1 MHRKGIRY
9 CLNYITIFFLAA
21 ALLTGAVTAERAE
34 AAGKPSVTVAK
45 RAKKSA
51 TIKIKKQSNVT
62 GYQVFVKIGK
72 NGKYKHV
79 MSTRGQTYKITGLKA
94 NKIYYARVRSYRTR
108 GYRISL
114 GKYSKAVKIGKYE
127 KPAPDKDNEPG
138 ETQTPSD
145 STEQYAEEVLKLVN
159 AEREKAGISPLSLD
173 DQLCAAASQ
182 RAKEL
187 VESFAH
193 VRPDG
198 SDIATV
204 LEENGCQ
211 YTKMGENIAA
221 GQATPEEVVTS
232 WMGSEGH
239 RENILNP
246 DYAKLGVG
254 YYEDASGNYV
264 YYWVQLFTD

>member
-1 MHRKGIRY
+1 MQRKRIKY
-9 CLNYITIFFLAA
+9 NVNYIIMLFLAA
-21 ALLTGAVTAERAE
+21 ALLIGAVTADKAE
-34 AAGKPSVTVAK
+34 AAGRPSVTLTK

-79 MSTRGQTYKITGLKA
+79 MSTLKPTYKITGLKA
-94 NKIYYARVRSYRTR
+94 NKVYYVRVRAYRTR
-108 GYRISL
+108 GYRISM
-114 GKYSKAVKIGKYE
+114 GKYSNTVKVGKYE
-127 KPAPDKDNEPG
+127 KPVPDKEPKPS
-138 ETQTPSD
+138 ETPDPSV
-145 STEQYAEEVLKLVN
+145 SEEQYAEEVLRLVN
-159 AEREKAGISPLSLD
+159 EEREKAGISPLSLD
-173 DQLCAAASQ
+173 TKLCAAADQ

-221 GQATPEEVVTS
+221 GQATPEEVVAS
-232 WMGSEGH
+232 WMDSEGH

-246 DYAKLGVG
+246 DYTRLGLG
-254 YYEDASGNYV
+254 YYRDDAGNYV
-264 YYWVQLFTD
+264 HYWVQLFTD

>member
-1 MHRKGIRY
+1 MRRKGTKY
-9 CLNYITIFFLAA
+9 FVNYMIMLFLAA
-21 ALLTGAVTAERAE
+21 ALLTGAVTAGRAE
-34 AAGKPSVTVAK
+34 AAGKPSLTLTK

-79 MSTRGQTYKITGLKA
+79 MSTLRPTYKITGLKP
-94 NKIYYARVRSYRTR
+94 NKVYYVRVRAYRTR
-108 GYRISL
+108 GYRISM
-114 GKYSKAVKIGKYE
+114 GKYSNTVKIGKYE
-127 KPAPDKDNEPG
+127 KPTPDEDTTPT
-138 ETQTPSD
+138 ETPAPSD

-159 AEREKAGISPLSLD
+159 AEREKAGMPPLALD
-173 DQLCAAASQ
+173 AQLCAAASQ

-187 VESFAH
+187 VESYAH

-198 SDIATV
+198 SDVAPV
-204 LEENGCQ
+204 LEENGCH
-211 YTKMGENIAA
+211 YTKMAENIAA
-221 GQATPEEVVTS
+221 GRATTEEVAAF
-232 WMGSEGH
+232 WMDSQEH
-239 RENILNP
+239 QENILNP

-254 YYEDASGNYV
+254 CHKDDTGSDV